1 MLIHQQTVGRFEIR
15 DFLGRGAVGDVYLAW
30 DPQRQEE
37 VALKI
42 ARVSKT
48 DPEMLEAERN
58 GVHLQGEICR
68 DAPQVAAIYELG
80 QDGDFFWVAMEYVA
94 GEDLAQILAGGRRLP
109 EDRAVAVALQL
120 CEMLVTCHGFT
131 TEIGGKKVLGI
142 VHGDIKPENI
152 RLQEGDRVRVLDFG
166 IAKHLSH
173 TRRFTVNLFG
183 SLPYT
188 PPERLEKGV
197 VNLHSDLWAVGVVLY
212 RMVAGY
218 PPYSG
223 DNAEEMENRIRRGE
237 APEPLPPDSSPR
249 LSRIIRKI
257 LAFEVGRR
265 YQTAAELKTDLEAFQ
280 EGRPLLAEAEEEPRE
295 DPSATRR
302 TWKPLEDAPESE
314 TRRTEA
320 PVVGETQRTTAPFI
334 PPPPPP
340 GPAPVVFPTGTLPTG
355 ALPTG
360 AVASPP
366 APVPVAEA
374 VPRRRRSWTNRFVF
388 LLVLGC
394 LLAASQMWA
403 WNEMEDIRHD
413 LVTQAEPDLQ
423 GLAERYRKVSR
434 VSLLGPLQSD
444 TKTELRGTLSAAANR
459 ILASYHGDNP
469 TTTERGWQRA
479 HEYLM
484 TALDIDY
491 DRETR
496 AKMIYAKAHL
506 DRIEAQSLRAKGQ
519 RDQANQ
525 KSRDAVAGY
534 REAARRAPDWPDPYM
549 GLARIYAYDRFDLEE
564 LQKAL
569 GEMAR
574 RGYRLGRR
582 EKAMLADGYRMRGRE
597 LLARAQR
604 TEDAD
609 EEIRL
614 LEHSRDHL
622 SESIAYYD
630 EIPGFGD
637 VRRNRADAE
646 AQLDQAMFRLW
657 ELGF

>member
-37 VALKI
+37 IALKI

-58 GVHLQGEICR
+58 GVHLQAEICR
-68 DAPQVAAIYELG
+68 EAPQVAAIHELG

-94 GEDLAQILAGGRRLP
+94 GEDLSQILAGGRRLP
-109 EDRAVAVALQL
+109 EEQAVAIALQL
-120 CEMLVTCHGFT
+120 CDMLVTCHGFT

-152 RLQEGDRVRVLDFG
+152 RLQDGDRVRVLDFG

-197 VNLHSDLWAVGVVLY
+197 VNLHSDLWALGVVLY
-212 RMVAGY
+212 RMVAGF
-218 PPYSG
+218 PPYAG
-223 DNAEEMENRIRRGE
+223 DNAEEMENRIRHGE

-249 LSRIIRKI
+249 LARIIRKT

-265 YQTAAELKTDLEAFQ
+265 YQTAAELKADLEAFQ
-280 EGRPLLAEAEEEPRE
+280 EGRPLLAEAGEEPRE

-302 TWKPLEDAPESE
+302 TWKPLEDAPASE
-314 TRRTEA
+314 TRRTDP
-320 PVVGETQRTTAPFI
+320 PVVGETQRTTAPVI

-340 GPAPVVFPTGTLPTG
+340 GPAPVVLPTG
-355 ALPTG
+355 V
-360 AVASPP
+360 VASAPVP
-366 APVPVAEA
+366 APVVEA
-374 VPRRRRSWTNRFVF
+374 TAPRRRPWANRFVF
-388 LLVLGC
+388 LLVLAC

-413 LVTQAEPDLQ
+413 LVSQAEPNLQ

-444 TKTELRGTLSAAANR
+444 TKTELRGALSAAADK

-469 TTTERGWQRA
+469 STTERGWQRA

-496 AKMIYAKAHL
+496 ARMIYAKAHL
-506 DRIEAQSLRAKGQ
+506 DRIEAQSLREKKQ
-519 RDQANQ
+519 QEQAND
-525 KSRDAVAGY
+525 KIRDAVAGF
-534 REAARRAPDWPDPYM
+534 REAARRSPDWPDPYM
-549 GLARIYAYDRFDLEE
+549 GLARVYAYQQFDLEE
-564 LQKAL
+564 LEKAL
-569 GEMAR
+569 GEMFR
-574 RGYRLGRR
+574 RGYGLGRR

-604 TEDAD
+604 TEDPD

-614 LEHSRDHL
+614 LEQSRDHL
-622 SESIAYYD
+622 SKSIAYYG
-630 EIPGFGD
+630 EIPGYAN
-637 VRRNRADAE
+637 VRENRADAE

>member
-1 MLIHQQTVGRFEIR
+1 MLLHQQTVGRFEMR

-58 GVHLQGEICR
+58 GIHLQAEICR
-68 DAPQVAAIYELG
+68 EAPQVAAIYDQG
-80 QDGDFFWVAMEYVA
+80 QDGDFFWVAMEYVH
-94 GEDLAQILAGGRRLP
+94 GEDLSQILAGGRRLP
-109 EDRAVAVALQL
+109 EERAVAIARQL
-120 CEMLVTCHGFT
+120 CDMLVTCHGFT
-131 TEIGGKKVLGI
+131 TEIEGRKVLGI

-152 RLQEGDRVRVLDFG
+152 RLQDGDRVRVLDFG

-188 PPERLEKGV
+188 PPERLERGI

-218 PPYSG
+218 PPYAG
-223 DNAEEMENRIRRGE
+223 ENAEEMENRIRRGE
-237 APEPLPPDSSPR
+237 PPESLPPDVSPR
-249 LSRIIRKI
+249 LARIVRKT

-265 YQTAAELKTDLEAFQ
+265 YQTAAEMQADLEAFQ
-280 EGRPLLAEAEEEPRE
+280 EGRPLLAEAAEEPRE

-302 TWKPLEDAPESE
+302 TWKPLEEAPVSE
-314 TRRTEA
+314 TRRTEP
-320 PVVGETQRTTAPFI
+320 PVVGETQRTTPPVI
-334 PPPPPP
+334 PPPPP
-340 GPAPVVFPTGTLPTG
+340 GPAPVVVLPTG
-355 ALPTG
+355 
-360 AVASPP
+360 V
-366 APVPVAEA
+366 VEA
-374 VPRRRRSWTNRFVF
+374 VPAPLPGAVGAPRRRSWANRFVF
-388 LLVLGC
+388 LLVFLC
-394 LLAASQMWA
+394 LLGASQMWA

-413 LVTQAEPDLQ
+413 LVNQESPDLQ

-444 TKTELRGTLSAAANR
+444 TKTELRSAFTAAADK
-459 ILASYHGDNP
+459 ILGSYHGDNP

-479 HEYLM
+479 EEYFR

-496 AKMIYAKAHL
+496 AKLIYAQAHL
-506 DRIEAQSLRAKGQ
+506 DRIDVQSLRKRGQ
-519 RDQANQ
+519 REQANE
-525 KSRDAVAGY
+525 KIRDAVAGF
-534 REAARRAPDWPDPYM
+534 REAARRSPDWPDPYL
-549 GLARIYAYDRFDLEE
+549 GLARIYAYERFDLEE

-582 EKAMLADGYRMRGRE
+582 EKAMLADGYRMQGKE
-597 LLARAQR
+597 LFARAQKA
-604 TEDAD
+604 EDPD
-609 EEIRL
+609 EEVRL
-614 LEHSRDHL
+614 LEASRDHL
-622 SESIAYYD
+622 SQSIAFYG

-637 VRRNRADAE
+637 VRKNRAEAE
-646 AQLDQAMFRLW
+646 AQLDEVTFRLW

>member
-1 MLIHQQTVGRFEIR
+1 VLIHQQTVGRFEIR

-58 GVHLQGEICR
+58 GVHLQAELCR
-68 DAPQVAAIYELG
+68 EAPQVAAIHELG

-94 GEDLAQILAGGRRLP
+94 GEDLSQILAGARRLP
-109 EDRAVAVALQL
+109 EERAVTIALQL
-120 CEMLVTCHGFT
+120 SDMLVTCHGFT
-131 TEIGGKKVLGI
+131 TEIGGRKALGI

-152 RLQEGDRVRVLDFG
+152 RLQDGDRVRVLDFG

-197 VNLHSDLWAVGVVLY
+197 VNLHSDLWALGVVLY

-218 PPYSG
+218 PPYAG
-223 DNAEEMENRIRRGE
+223 DNAEEMENRIRHGE
-237 APEPLPPDSSPR
+237 APEPLPPDVSLR
-249 LSRIIRKI
+249 LARIIRKT

-265 YQTAAELKTDLEAFQ
+265 YQTAAELKADLEAFQ
-280 EGRPLLAEAEEEPRE
+280 DGRPLLAEAAEEPRE

-302 TWKPLEDAPESE
+302 TWKPLEDAPPSE
-314 TRRTEA
+314 TRRTDPP

-340 GPAPVVFPTGTLPTG
+340 GPAPIVLPTG
-355 ALPTG
+355 V
-360 AVASPP
+360 VAS
-366 APVPVAEA
+366 APVPAPVAEA
-374 VPRRRRSWTNRFVF
+374 APRRRPWANRFVF
-388 LLVLGC
+388 LLVLAC

-413 LVTQAEPDLQ
+413 LVSQAEPNLQ

-444 TKTELRGTLSAAANR
+444 TRTELRGALSAAADR

-479 HEYLM
+479 HEYLR

-496 AKMIYAKAHL
+496 ARMIYTKAHL
-506 DRIEAQSLRAKGQ
+506 DRIEAQSLRAKRQ
-519 RDQANQ
+519 RDPAND
-525 KSRDAVAGY
+525 KSRDAVAGF
-534 REAARRAPDWPDPYM
+534 REAARRSPDWPDPYM
-549 GLARIYAYDRFDLEE
+549 GLARIYAYERFDLEE

-597 LLARAQR
+597 LLARAQK
-604 TEDAD
+604 TEDPD
-609 EEIRL
+609 EEIRF
-614 LEHSRDHL
+614 LEQSRDHL
-622 SESIAYYD
+622 SEAIAYYG

-637 VRRNRADAE
+637 VQRNRADAE
-646 AQLDQAMFRLW
+646 AQLEQAMFRLW

>member
-1 MLIHQQTVGRFEIR
+1 VLIHQQTVGRFEIR

-58 GVHLQGEICR
+58 GTQLQAEISR
-68 DAPQVAAIYELG
+68 EAPQVAAIYDQG
-80 QDGDFFWVAMEYVA
+80 QDGDFFWVAMEYVQ
-94 GEDLAQILAGGRRLP
+94 GEDLSQVLAGGRRLP
-109 EDRAVAVALQL
+109 EERAVAIAHQL
-120 CEMLVTCHGFT
+120 CDMLVTCHGFT
-131 TEIGGKKVLGI
+131 TEIGGRTALGI

-152 RLQEGDRVRVLDFG
+152 RLQDGDRVRVLDFG

-188 PPERLEKGV
+188 PPERLERGI

-218 PPYSG
+218 PPYAG
-223 DNAEEMENRIRRGE
+223 DNAEEIENRIRRGE
-237 APEPLPPDSSPR
+237 APEPLPPDCSPR
-249 LSRIIRKI
+249 LARIIRKT

-265 YQTAAELKTDLEAFQ
+265 YQTAAELEADLQAFQ
-280 EGRPLLAEAEEEPRE
+280 EGKPLLAEAVEEPRE

-302 TWKPLEDAPESE
+302 TWKPLEDAPASE
-314 TRRTEA
+314 TRRTEPPA
-320 PVVGETQRTTAPFI
+320 VGETQRTTAPVI

-340 GPAPVVFPTGTLPTG
+340 GPAPVVLPTG
-355 ALPTG
+355 V
-360 AVASPP
+360 VAAAP
-366 APVPVAEA
+366 APLPVAEA
-374 VPRRRRSWTNRFVF
+374 AAPRRRSWPNRFVF
-388 LLVLGC
+388 LLVLLC
-394 LLAASQMWA
+394 LLGASQMWA

-413 LVTQAEPDLQ
+413 LVTQADPNLQ
-423 GLAERYRKVSR
+423 SLAERYRKVSR

-444 TKTELRGTLSAAANR
+444 TKTELRSALTAAANR
-459 ILASYHGDNP
+459 ILESYHGDNP

-479 HEYLM
+479 HEYFQ

-496 AKMIYAKAHL
+496 AKMMYAKAHL
-506 DRIEAQSLRAKGQ
+506 DRIEVQSLRKKGQ
-519 RDQANQ
+519 REQAEEKLQ
-525 KSRDAVAGY
+525 DAIAGY
-534 REAARRAPDWPDPYM
+534 REAARRSPDWPDPYL
-549 GLARIYAYDRFDLEE
+549 GLARIYAYERFDLEE

-569 GEMAR
+569 GEMGR
-574 RGYRLGRR
+574 RGYGLGRR
-582 EKAMLADGYRMRGRE
+582 EKAMLADGYRMRGKE
-597 LLARAQR
+597 IFARAER
-604 TEDAD
+604 TEDEA
-609 EEIRL
+609 EQVRL
-614 LEHSRDHL
+614 LEDARDHL
-622 SESIAYYD
+622 SQSIAFYD

-637 VRRNRADAE
+637 VRKNRAEAE
-646 AQLDQAMFRLW
+646 AQLESVSFRLW
-657 ELGF
+657 ELGY